1 MKIIKNLK
9 DIYNYFFI
17 LNYINMNNMN
27 KFLIFNI
34 IYI

>member
-27 KFLIFNI
+27 KFLIFNK
-34 IYI
+34 